1 MVSQKREHLVER
13 ALALFNA
20 HGYHATGID
29 RILADAGVA
38 KMTLYNHFKS
48 KDELILAALK
58 ARDER
63 FRHWLRRRVEK
74 LTDSPRERL
83 LAIFDALAEWFAH
96 PDFHGCMFANAA
108 AEFQEPGN
116 PIIAAAADHKHHNY
130 QYIHDLAVAAGATRP
145 KQLAAQL
152 VLLIEGAT
160 SITQIDREAPAARQ
174 AKNAA
179 RIILDSHFPAANG
192 AAVAV

>member
-74 LTDSPRERL
+74 LADSPRERL
-83 LAIFDALAEWFAH
+83 LAIFDALAEWYAH

-108 AEFQEPGN
+108 AEYQEPGN

-179 RIILDSHFPAANG
+179 RIILDSHFPAG
-192 AAVAV
+192 DGGHAAA